1 MKIKTRH
8 VRGARRRTAWL
19 AGGAL
24 AATPFIVHAAR
35 TWRRYGRPRAAAG
48 PRDELLD
55 RFLPAFEV
63 AERHQTHVD
72 APAALA
78 WEAARRLDLRR
89 SAVVRGVF
97 QARELLMGS
106 SPPRE
111 ASSRP
116 LMAQA
121 LELGWGVLAE
131 VPGRQVV
138 FGAVTRPWE
147 ADVRFRA
154 LMPSEFAAWT
164 VAVEPVDA
172 GASSF
177 RTETRVATTDAA
189 SRRRFRRYWTAF
201 SPGIVLLRRVML
213 AMVRCDAER
222 QARHAA
228 AHPAPRAA

>member
-1 MKIKTRH
+1 
-8 VRGARRRTAWL
+8 
-19 AGGAL
+19 
-24 AATPFIVHAAR
+24 
-35 TWRRYGRPRAAAG
+35 
-48 PRDELLD
+48 
-55 RFLPAFEV
+55 
-63 AERHQTHVD
+63 
-72 APAALA
+72 
-78 WEAARRLDLRR
+78 
-89 SAVVRGVF
+89 
-97 QARELLMGS
+97 
-106 SPPRE
+106 
-111 ASSRP
+111 
-116 LMAQA
+116 MAQA

-154 LMPSEFAAWT
+154 LMPSEFAAFREPGYAKIVWT